1 MLVIKNFAMP
11 SNRDAFTVN
20 ISSITIAKI
29 LIIVAVLGFLYIV
42 RDVVAVLFVAL
53 ILSSAL
59 MPLIKAMEHYH
70 VHRALGVAL
79 VYSAFIA
86 VITLAVILLIP
97 PLTLEYEHF
106 TSKLPEYIDR
116 AIAALQGMNPDI
128 NVVEKAKSIFESV
141 QDTALQLAGGIVVKF
156 FDLISGIFAVFLIF
170 VVVFYMIVEEK
181 ALRSTIHFFTPRAYR
196 EYVDHLITK
205 VQNRVGMWLR
215 GQVALSFII
224 FSLDFTGLLILGV
237 DYALL
242 LALVAGLTEF
252 MPVIG
257 PIIAAIPA
265 VFVAFN
271 QSPTLALWTLLL
283 YWFVQYLE
291 NHFLVPRVMQK
302 AVGLNPLGSIVALL
316 IGAKIGGL
324 FGILLAIP
332 VATMITTIGS
342 ELLGM
347 QKKESNE

>member
-1 MLVIKNFAMP
+1 MTLMP
-11 SNRDAFTVN
+11 TQRDTVYTVN
-20 ISSITIAKI
+20 ISSLAIAKI
-29 LIIVAVLGFLYIV
+29 LIIVAVLGFLYFV
-42 RDVVAVLFVAL
+42 RDVVAILFVAL

-59 MPLIKAMEHYH
+59 MPFIKKMEQYH
-70 VHRALGVAL
+70 IHRILGVA
-79 VYSAFIA
+79 FIFTGFVA
-86 VITLAVILLIP
+86 ILTLAVVLLIP
-97 PLTLEYEHF
+97 PITLEYTHF
-106 TSKLPEYIDR
+106 AAKLPDYIDK
-116 AIAALQGMNPDI
+116 AIQMLQGMNPDI
-128 NVVEKAKSIFESV
+128 NVVEKAKSIFGSV
-141 QDTALQLAGGIVVKF
+141 QDTALQFAGGIVVRF
-156 FDLISGIFAVFLIF
+156 FDLISGIFAIFLIF
-170 VVVFYMIVEEK
+170 VVVFYMIVEER
-181 ALRSTIHFFTPRAYR
+181 ALRNAIHFFTPHTYR
-196 EYVDHLITK
+196 EYIDNLITK

-224 FSLDFTGLLILGV
+224 FSLDFVGLLILGV

-257 PIIAAIPA
+257 PIVAAVPA

-271 QSPTLALWTLLL
+271 QSPTLALWTLVM
-283 YWFVQYLE
+283 YWLIQYIE

-332 VATMITTIGS
+332 VATMITTVGS
-342 ELLGM
+342 ELLGVRGSDPV
-347 QKKESNE
+347 QK

>member
-1 MLVIKNFAMP
+1 MP
-11 SNRDAFTVN
+11 SNRDTFTVN

-29 LIIVAVLGFLYIV
+29 LIIAGVLGFLYIV

-59 MPLIKAMEHYH
+59 MPLIKSMEHYH

-79 VYSAFIA
+79 VFSAFIA

-97 PLTLEYEHF
+97 PMTLEYEHF
-106 TSKLPEYIDR
+106 TAKLPEYIDR
-116 AIAALQGMNPDI
+116 AIATLQGMNPDI

-141 QDTALQLAGGIVVKF
+141 QDTALQFAGGIVVKF

-170 VVVFYMIVEEK
+170 VVVFYMIVEER
-181 ALRSTIHFFTPRAYR
+181 ALRSAIHFFTPRAYR

-205 VQNRVGMWLR
+205 VQNRIGMWLR

-224 FSLDFTGLLILGV
+224 FSLDFVGLLVLGV

-242 LALVAGLTEF
+242 LAIVAGLTEF

-265 VFVAFN
+265 VFIAFN

-283 YWFVQYLE
+283 YLLVQYLE

-332 VATMITTIGS
+332 VATLITTVGS

-347 QKKESNE
+347 REKGSQ

>member
-1 MLVIKNFAMP
+1 MQ
-11 SNRDAFTVN
+11 RDTVFTVN
-20 ISSITIAKI
+20 ISSITIAKV
-29 LIIVAVLGFLYIV
+29 LIIAAVLGFLYIV

-59 MPLIKAMEHYH
+59 TPLIKSMEHYH
-70 VHRALGVAL
+70 VHRILGITL
-79 VYSAFIA
+79 IFSAFAAI
-86 VITLAVILLIP
+86 ITLAIVLLIP
-97 PLTLEYEHF
+97 PMTLEYTHF
-106 TSKLPEYIDR
+106 AQKAPLYIDR
-116 AIAALQGMNPDI
+116 TVQILQNINPDI
-128 NVVEKAKSIFESV
+128 DVVGKVKGAFASM
-141 QDTALQLAGGIVVKF
+141 QDTALQFAGGIVVKF
-156 FDLISGIFAVFLIF
+156 FDLISGIFALFLIF

-181 ALRSTIHFFTPRAYR
+181 ALRTTIHFFTPRAYR

-205 VQNRVGMWLR
+205 VQNRIGMWLR

-224 FSLDFTGLLILGV
+224 FSLDFVGLLILGV

-257 PIIAAIPA
+257 PIVAAIPA

-271 QSPTLALWTLLL
+271 QSPMLALWTLLL
-283 YWFVQYLE
+283 YWLVQYLE

-316 IGAKIGGL
+316 VGAKIGGL

-332 VATMITTIGS
+332 VATLITTVGS

-347 QKKESNE
+347 QKKDDTDE

>member
-1 MLVIKNFAMP
+1 M
-11 SNRDAFTVN
+11 FTVN
-20 ISSITIAKI
+20 ISSLTIAKI
-29 LIIVAVLGFLYIV
+29 LIIAAVLGFLYIV

-53 ILSSAL
+53 ILSSAF
-59 MPLIKAMEHYH
+59 MPLIKTMEQYH
-70 VHRALGVAL
+70 IHRALGVAFIF
-79 VYSAFIA
+79 SAFIA
-86 VITLAVILLIP
+86 VIVGAVVLLIP
-97 PLTLEYEHF
+97 PLTLEYAHF
-106 TSKLPEYIDR
+106 TQKAPLYFDR
-116 AIAALQGMNPDI
+116 FMQMIQGINPDI
-128 NVVEKAKSIFESV
+128 NIVQQAKNAFDSL
-141 QDTALQLAGGIVVKF
+141 QDTALQFAGGVVVKF
-156 FDLISGIFAVFLIF
+156 FDLISGIFALFLIF

-181 ALRSTIHFFTPRAYR
+181 ALRKMIHFFTPASYSD
-196 EYVDHLITK
+196 YVDHLITK

-215 GQVALSFII
+215 GQVVLSFII
-224 FSLDFTGLLILGV
+224 FSLTFVGLLILGV

-242 LALVAGLTEF
+242 LAIVAGLTEF

-265 VFVAFN
+265 LFVAFN

-283 YWFVQYLE
+283 YWFIQYLE

-332 VATMITTIGS
+332 VATIITTVGS

-347 QKKESNE
+347 RKKETEEE

>member
-1 MLVIKNFAMP
+1 MP
-11 SNRDAFTVN
+11 SQRDSVFTVN
-20 ISSITIAKI
+20 ISSLTIAKI
-29 LIIVAVLGFLYIV
+29 LIIAAVLVFLYIIQ
-42 RDVVAVLFVAL
+42 DVVAILFIAL

-59 MPLIKAMEHYH
+59 IPLIKTMERYH
-70 VHRALGVAL
+70 IHRALGVAL
-79 VYSAFIA
+79 IFAGCIA
-86 VITLAVILLIP
+86 VITFAIILLIP
-97 PLTLEYEHF
+97 PLTLEYTHF
-106 TSKLPEYIDR
+106 AQNVPTYIDR
-116 AIAALQGMNPDI
+116 TIQMLQGINPDI
-128 NVVEKAKSIFESV
+128 NIVEKARGVFESV
-141 QDTALQLAGGIVVKF
+141 QDTALQLAGGVVVKF
-156 FDLISGIFAVFLIF
+156 FDLISGIFALFLIF

-181 ALRSTIHFFTPRAYR
+181 ALRATIHFFTPQLYR

-224 FSLDFTGLLILGV
+224 FSLDFVGLLVLGV

-257 PIIAAIPA
+257 PIIAAVPA

-271 QSPTLALWTLLL
+271 QSPMLAVWVLLL
-283 YWFVQYLE
+283 YWFIQYLE

-332 VATMITTIGS
+332 VATIITTVGS

-347 QKKESNE
+347 RKKESEE